1 MDINATLFGQ
11 MLTFAIFVWFSMKYV
26 WPVLEKTLHERQ
38 QSISEGLAAA
48 ERGRKE
54 LEVSQKY
61 AIQHIHE
68 ARSHAL
74 EIIEEAKKEALVLLE
89 KAKKRALYVQ
99 QESVL
104 AGKREIAQARLSV
117 QDDLEKELFNLVVG
131 STEKVIGR
139 LLRPADQKILLDTT
153 LDKLVRK
160 EAM

>member
-11 MLTFAIFVWFSMKYV
+11 MITFAIFVWFSMKYV

-54 LEVSQKY
+54 LEFSQKY

-74 EIIEEAKKEALVLLE
+74 EIIEEAKKEALGLLDQ
-89 KAKKRALYVQ
+89 AKKRAITVQ

-104 AGKREIAQARLSV
+104 VGKREIAQARLSV

-139 LLRPADQKILLDTT
+139 LLQPADQKILLDTT

-160 EAM
+160 AVI